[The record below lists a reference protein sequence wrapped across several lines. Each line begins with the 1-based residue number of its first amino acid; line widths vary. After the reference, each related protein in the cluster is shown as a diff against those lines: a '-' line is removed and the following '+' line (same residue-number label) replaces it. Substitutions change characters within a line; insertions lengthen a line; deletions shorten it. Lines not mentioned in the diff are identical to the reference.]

1 MSRVIVIE
9 FVTLDGVTQDPD
21 GNEGFGPGG
30 WAFRFGPEAVT
41 GDPFRLGALLD
52 TGALLLGRRTWPPGQ
67 LGGGGHAVRD
77 VRGTVPS
84 RSASA
89 TAPPP
94 CCGSWTR

>member
-41 GDPFRLGALLD
+41 GDPSAWANCWTPARCCWA
-52 TGALLLGRRTWPPGQ
+52 AAPGRCSPGS
-67 LGGGGHAVRD
+67 GRD
-77 VRGTVPS
+77 
-84 RSASA
+84 A
-89 TAPPP
+89 TMTSLP
-94 CCGSWTR
+94 R